1 MPAQPVPP
9 WNNRDRS
16 VSTSRDNLGQRLSPL
31 DIYPCPRLK
40 ARHLRTEMEQ
50 RHHRLYSA
58 FDAYVL
64 GAVESSRHLIG
75 GKLTAFCAVANET
88 ADYLRNKYAG
98 KTLSRS

>member
-1 MPAQPVPP
+1 
-9 WNNRDRS
+9 
-16 VSTSRDNLGQRLSPL
+16 
-31 DIYPCPRLK
+31 
-40 ARHLRTEMEQ
+40 MEQ